1 MEVGKQL
8 RRKQC
13 LSARKVDEFWQE
25 KKSEELEVD
34 DKDGFTLGPLL
45 SLKEQLDKDKDGE
58 SLRRWKEKLL
68 GCLERVNKGNL
79 KSSFIPLELFLMNL
93 WKSILHCL

>member
-1 MEVGKQL
+1 MFRLNAFIDGGGEEVEEEAVL
-8 RRKQC
+8 

-45 SLKEQLDKDKDGE
+45 SLKEQLEKEKDDE
-58 SLRRWKEKLL
+58 NLRRWKGKVAWLL
-68 GCLERVNKGNL
+68 RK
-79 KSSFIPLELFLMNL
+79 
-93 WKSILHCL
+93 